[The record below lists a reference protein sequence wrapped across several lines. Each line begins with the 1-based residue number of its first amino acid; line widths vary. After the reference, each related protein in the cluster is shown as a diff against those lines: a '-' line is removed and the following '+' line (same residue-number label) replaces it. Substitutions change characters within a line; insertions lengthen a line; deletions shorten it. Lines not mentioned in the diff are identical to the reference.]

1 MRFYV
6 KRSRCVIYT
15 VFILLLISLSL
26 TACIQPENPDLSH
39 IEGTECP
46 DEKILEHIEKDFT
59 DFMYKDVDPELVDH
73 DRFQMMHCYGT
84 YDGCVPAMFSGF
96 VVTQAH
102 RQVEIAG
109 SVIRYGDSNSIYV
122 WKDGDFVLIED
133 AYAQGWLTAEQIA
146 TIADIHNNGKFL
158 RLEIDYT

>member
-1 MRFYV
+1 MFFCMKQ
-6 KRSRCVIYT
+6 KRCIIYT
-15 VFILLLISLSL
+15 VCLILLCSLFL
-26 TACIQPENPDLSH
+26 TACMQPESPDLSH

-73 DRFQMMHCYGT
+73 DRFQMMRCYGT

-96 VVTQAH
+96 VVTHAH

-122 WKDGDFVLIED
+122 WKDGNFILIED